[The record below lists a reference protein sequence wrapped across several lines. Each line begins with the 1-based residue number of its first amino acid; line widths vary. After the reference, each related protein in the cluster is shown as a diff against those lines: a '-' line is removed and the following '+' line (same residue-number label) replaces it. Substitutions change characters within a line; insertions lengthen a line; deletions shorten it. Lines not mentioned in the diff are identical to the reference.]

1 MRLLDSIRRDV
12 IAGVRLL
19 VRTPGFSATAIAT
32 LAIAIGANT
41 AVFAVVNALLFKPTP
56 VALPQELGRVDTGP
70 SLTSWLNYEDIRSR
84 NDAFVDVLS
93 TRQTVTTLATSG
105 VPEALTGQIT
115 SPNFFSV
122 LGIPA
127 AIGRTYA
134 PADTRSDL
142 VVLSDHVWRV
152 RFGSASSILG
162 QRLTIGG
169 RPLEVVG
176 VMPRQF
182 RGLAPPGLHPDFW
195 SPVDTVTPSRS
206 LTDRTLFEFDVVGR
220 LKPSVTHQQA
230 TAALRVLAAQ
240 LKREHPDL
248 PEDFPQTV
256 VVPIEGVE
264 AFRGMSGILLP
275 VFAFLGLM
283 AVVSGFVLL
292 IGCANIAGLL
302 VSRAN
307 ARQREVAVRLALG
320 AGRRRLLR
328 QLLTESLV
336 LAIVGGAAGL
346 ALTIW
351 LVGAANSAV
360 ALLPV
365 PVEFDLR
372 IDGRVFAYALG
383 LSTLACVFF
392 GLAPAWSATRL
403 DLVSSLKDE
412 GGSTARQRMR
422 RALVVGQVAMCTAL
436 LVWSGL
442 FVNSLRHISA
452 VAPGFD
458 PAGVVIAS
466 AELERGAT
474 TDAEGEQIF
483 VEWARRVGASRT
495 VEVSGLALVVPL
507 ALTGREDFY
516 VSLPNDETRRRV
528 VANRLTPGWFET
540 VRIPVVSGRDFT
552 WDDREGA
559 PHVAIVNDTLSRQL
573 WNGQALGQQL
583 RYGQKTLEVV
593 GVVRDSKYATIG
605 ETVAPTVYLPFRQTY
620 ASGMT
625 LHARTTDID
634 GTARFMVEEMRRLA
648 PNAPVSVKRMSDAVA
663 VSVVPAQVGAAATG
677 LFGLVAMLLSAMGV
691 YGLVSFAVGQ
701 RKREFAIRQ
710 AVGATAQDIVRLI
723 LGTNTRLISIGLTLG
738 LGFGGVGAMAL
749 GGFLT
754 GVRPFDPTTLISVTA
769 VVVIAA
775 FLAGLG
781 PAWRA
786 ARVRPL
792 MALRDQ

>member
-1 MRLLDSIRRDV
+1 MGLLDGIRRDIV
-12 IAGVRLL
+12 GGVRLL
-19 VRTPGFSATAIAT
+19 LRTPGFSVTAIAT

-56 VALPQELGRVDTGP
+56 VAMPQDLGRVDTGP

-84 NDAFVDVLS
+84 NDAFVDVLAS
-93 TRQTVTTLATSG
+93 RQTITTLTTSG
-105 VPEALTGQIT
+105 VPEPLSGQVT

-122 LGIPA
+122 LGVPA

-134 PADTRSDL
+134 AADRRSDL

-152 RFGSASSILG
+152 RFGSAPSILG

-169 RPLEVVG
+169 RPLEVIG
-176 VMPRQF
+176 VMPRPF

-206 LTDRTLFEFDVVGR
+206 ITDRTLLEFDVVGR

-230 TAALRVLAAQ
+230 TAALRVVAAQ
-240 LKREHPDL
+240 LKIEHPDL
-248 PEDFPQTV
+248 PEDFLQAL
-256 VVPIEGVE
+256 VVPVEGVE

-275 VFAFLGLM
+275 VFAFLGLL

-320 AGRRRLLR
+320 AGRRRLMR

-346 ALTIW
+346 LLTTW

-372 IDGRVFAYALG
+372 IDGRVLAYALG

-392 GLAPAWSATRL
+392 GLVPAWSATRL

-452 VAPGFD
+452 VDPGFD

-466 AELERGAT
+466 AELER
-474 TDAEGEQIF
+474 
-483 VEWARRVGASRT
+483 ARPPMLRASRSSST
-495 VEVSGLALVVPL
+495 GLDAWSFRRPWKRQDWRWSCRSPSPVARTSMSRSRTTTPVV
-507 ALTGREDFY
+507 ASSAID
-516 VSLPNDETRRRV
+516 SLP
-528 VANRLTPGWFET
+528 G
-540 VRIPVVSGRDFT
+540 G
-552 WDDREGA
+552 
-559 PHVAIVNDTLSRQL
+559 SRQSASRS
-573 WNGQALGQQL
+573 WPDVTSPGTTAKVL
-583 RYGQKTLEVV
+583 RMWP
-593 GVVRDSKYATIG
+593 S
-605 ETVAPTVYLPFRQTY
+605 
-620 ASGMT
+620 
-625 LHARTTDID
+625 
-634 GTARFMVEEMRRLA
+634 
-648 PNAPVSVKRMSDAVA
+648 
-663 VSVVPAQVGAAATG
+663 
-677 LFGLVAMLLSAMGV
+677 
-691 YGLVSFAVGQ
+691 
-701 RKREFAIRQ
+701 
-710 AVGATAQDIVRLI
+710 
-723 LGTNTRLISIGLTLG
+723 
-738 LGFGGVGAMAL
+738 
-749 GGFLT
+749 
-754 GVRPFDPTTLISVTA
+754 
-769 VVVIAA
+769 
-775 FLAGLG
+775 
-781 PAWRA
+781 
-786 ARVRPL
+786 
-792 MALRDQ
+792 